1 MRVLGAGIY
10 VLLTSPPLACAP
22 RTHQRI
28 TNLLRIYEFVYSYW
42 IRLFVDSVRSTH
54 PYDLHALS
62 TPPAFI
68 LSQDQTLKKNRIG
81 ATLKIQ
87 LLNFQGSFPSAKIRK
102 RLPDSSIS
110 FFFSLIS
117 LTNALFLL
125 FHLLFSHIFVSSI
138 FILPFQKPLSRGLL
152 DHFKLC

>member
-87 LLNFQGSFPSAKIRK
+87 LLNFQGSFPTGQKNQEETSWFSTSLFFISNFTHNRIFSFSS
-102 RLPDSSIS
+102 LPYIC
-110 FFFSLIS
+110 
-117 LTNALFLL
+117 LFNFNFTLPKTLVKGLWL
-125 FHLLFSHIFVSSI
+125 F
-138 FILPFQKPLSRGLL
+138 
-152 DHFKLC
+152 

>member
-87 LLNFQGSFPSAKIRK
+87 PFDKLRVVLSYIEGQLLNFQGSFP
-102 RLPDSSIS
+102 
-110 FFFSLIS
+110 
-117 LTNALFLL
+117 TG
-125 FHLLFSHIFVSSI
+125 
-138 FILPFQKPLSRGLL
+138 QKNQEETS
-152 DHFKLC
+152 

>member
-1 MRVLGAGIY
+1 MPVNGVGIY
-10 VLLTSPPLACAP
+10 VLLTHLPVERTILLAQNVTFPL
-22 RTHQRI
+22 
-28 TNLLRIYEFVYSYW
+28 
-42 IRLFVDSVRSTH
+42 
-54 PYDLHALS
+54 DLHALS

-138 FILPFQKPLSRGLL
+138 FILPFQKPLSRVYGFFKISLCLPALL
-152 DHFKLC
+152 KI